1 MENENQ
7 SLCTTSGVR
16 SFSLSLPQRPVERA
30 YCFSTEKGDKKAHS
44 DKFCVPE
51 HKKTLKKPDFRGQSP
66 FPRPHSTENP
76 ASGNNHPFCRLTKKG
91 LSDKGISF
99 FHSIHPLYGYYCWY
113 SYVFSCIV
121 SRCHTRGRGKLPPT
135 GGCPQGRAYR
145 TFGPS
150 PESTSR
156 QQRRTAPYI
165 NHTAGTYIVIIPD
178 PSASRSSPLRTI
190 RRLPKPLC
198 IIILIE

>member
-16 SFSLSLPQRPVERA
+16 SFSLSLPHRPVERA

-44 DKFCVPE
+44 DRFCVLWHRKLPQN
-51 HKKTLKKPDFRGQSP
+51 PNFRKQPPLS
-66 FPRPHSTENP
+66 RPHSTENP
-76 ASGNNHPFCRLTKKG
+76 VSGNSHPLCRPLKSG
-91 LSDKGISF
+91 LSDKDISL

-135 GGCPQGRAYR
+135 GGCPQGAACR
-145 TFGPS
+145 TL
-150 PESTSR
+150 EER
-156 QQRRTAPYI
+156 LKRRRDDKGKPPY
-165 NHTAGTYIVIIPD
+165 T
-178 PSASRSSPLRTI
+178 
-190 RRLPKPLC
+190 
-198 IIILIE
+198 